1 MYKSAIAAVTMTAA
15 ALLLA
20 AAPAIADNDYA
31 GPHGPSRCEKE
42 LAELA
47 ELAEMGAPLMA
58 WFAPD
63 QCAED
68 GDDD

>member
-1 MYKSAIAAVTMTAA
+1 MYKCAIAAVTMTAA

-20 AAPAIADNDYA
+20 ATPAIADNDYA

-47 ELAEMGAPLMA
+47 EFAEMGAPTVMSLPA
-58 WFAPD
+58 EE
-63 QCAED
+63 CAED